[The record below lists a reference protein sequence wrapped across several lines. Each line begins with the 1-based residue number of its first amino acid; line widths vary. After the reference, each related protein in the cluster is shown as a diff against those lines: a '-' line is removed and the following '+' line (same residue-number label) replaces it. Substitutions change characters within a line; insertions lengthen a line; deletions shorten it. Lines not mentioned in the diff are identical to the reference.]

1 MSEDKE
7 RTYAGPIIRCTF
19 CGVQA
24 TGPEASNAGKYCSLG
39 CFAADRLRIIIIST
53 AICLSLSVVLIYN
66 ANFIILIAGLLLL
79 IAGIFFA
86 FLTIVGIGS
95 RSDRDYHRDSKDAM
109 D

>member
-1 MSEDKE
+1 MSEDRE
-7 RTYAGPIIRCTF
+7 RTQAGLIIRCRF

-24 TGPEASNAGKYCSLG
+24 RGPKASSAGRYCSLG

-66 ANFIILIAGLLLL
+66 ANFFILIAGLLLL
-79 IAGIFFA
+79 IAGIFLA

-95 RSDRDYHRDSKDAM
+95 MSDRDYHRDSKDAIG
-109 D
+109 